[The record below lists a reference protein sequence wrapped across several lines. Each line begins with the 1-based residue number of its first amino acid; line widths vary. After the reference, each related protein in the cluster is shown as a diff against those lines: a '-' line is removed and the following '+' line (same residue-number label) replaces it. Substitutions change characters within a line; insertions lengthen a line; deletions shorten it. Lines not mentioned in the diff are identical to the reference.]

1 MRTAWRVLVMA
12 VMVGG
17 CASQS
22 GSQQQSS
29 TMASGESAGG
39 GEEGGSSATG
49 AGVTPEQNDAID
61 ALFRRKAPELQ
72 SCWTAEYEKTHDRK
86 VEGDITLGM
95 DIQPSGQPSN
105 VRVLKSSLNNQ
116 NIVSCVTQTV
126 GGWSFPEVS
135 APVPYM
141 RTVHLGAQF

>member
-1 MRTAWRVLVMA
+1 MRKAWGVVVCVLA
-12 VMVGG
+12 LVGG
-17 CASQS
+17 CATQS

-29 TMASGESAGG
+29 TTPESGEGGG
-39 GEEGGSSATG
+39 GEPSG

-72 SCWTAEYEKTHDRK
+72 SCWSAEYEKTHDRK

-95 DIQPSGQPSN
+95 NIQPNGAPSN
-105 VRVLKSSLNNQ
+105 VRVLKSTMNNASIQ
-116 NIVSCVTQTV
+116 DCVQQTV
-126 GGWSFPEVS
+126 AGWTFPELN

-141 RTVHLGAQF
+141 RTVHIGAQF